1 MVRPPAPTPA
11 PSPAPSPAPTPAP
24 TPASSQALAPA
35 TSSELNQLL
44 NATNEVIE
52 KVNETIEINL
62 ALGGR
67 AVSVECS
74 QFISTA
80 EQFLTEVTLRNFAT
94 VFGLAGQIL
103 FAVVRPCQA
112 SQLETLIKL
121 REDLEEARDNLAPSI
136 DVTDEI
142 EELETELEAIDGVSG
157 KIDDIISGVGGRSS
171 DSYSKCSEFL
181 ENVRQFYSAIRSVHL
196 FLC

>member
-1 MVRPPAPTPA
+1 MVRPPAPTPGPTA
-11 PSPAPSPAPTPAP
+11 APTAAP
-24 TPASSQALAPA
+24 PKNLTMNEVNA
-35 TSSELNQLL
+35 LL
-44 NATNEVIE
+44 NALDEVTAI
-52 KVNETIEINL
+52 VNQTITINL
-62 ALGGR
+62 PLGR

-171 DSYSKCSEFL
+171 GSYSKCSEFL
-181 ENVRQFYSAIRSVHL
+181 ENVRQFYNAIRSVHL